1 MRQIASTLILALVF
15 AALVGCGAS
24 PQLKGTA
31 IEPPKPA
38 PDFTLTDE
46 QGQPFTLS
54 AQQGKVTVLFFG
66 FTTCPDIC
74 PTELSNLAAA
84 TRQLGDD
91 AKNVQVAFVSLD
103 PERDTVE
110 RLSQYVSAFDPSFKG
125 LRGEKALIDPITK
138 EYGAFYERRDLPGSA
153 LGYTIDHSTVTYVI
167 DKAGRW
173 REVLA
178 YGAAVE
184 DIVADL
190 RALAR
195 ERG

>member
-1 MRQIASTLILALVF
+1 M
-15 AALVGCGAS
+15 
-24 PQLKGTA
+24 
-31 IEPPKPA
+31 
-38 PDFTLTDE
+38 
-46 QGQPFTLS
+46 
-54 AQQGKVTVLFFG
+54 VLFFG
-66 FTTCPDIC
+66 FTSCPDIC

-91 AKNVQVAFVSLD
+91 AKGVQVIFVSLD
-103 PERDTVE
+103 PERDTAE
-110 RLSQYVSAFDPSFKG
+110 RLSQYVTAFHPSFKG
-125 LRGEKALIDPITK
+125 LRSDKATIDPIVK
-138 EYGAFYERRDLPGSA
+138 EYGAFYERRELPDSA
-153 LGYTIDHSTVTYVI
+153 LRYTIDHSTFTYVI

-178 YGAAVE
+178 YGTAVE